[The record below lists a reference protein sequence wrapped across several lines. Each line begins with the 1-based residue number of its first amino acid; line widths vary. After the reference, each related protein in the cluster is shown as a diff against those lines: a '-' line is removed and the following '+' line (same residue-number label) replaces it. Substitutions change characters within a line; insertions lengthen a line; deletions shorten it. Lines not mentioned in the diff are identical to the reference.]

1 MDFFSGA
8 GTQQWPDYRAVW
20 RWHFYAGLFCIPF
33 VVVLSLSGAV
43 YLFKAELEAWSE
55 RAYDRLETT
64 GSVAPV
70 AAQIEAALAAVGES
84 RLEGYELPQ
93 AEQAAARVI
102 VRQGGEAVR
111 VYVHPRS
118 LAVLGTVAEAGRL
131 MKTVFRLHGE
141 LLLGKRGSML
151 VELAASWTIV
161 LILTG
166 LVLWWPR
173 HSRGAGGVFY
183 PRLGGGRRIFW
194 RDMHAVTG
202 VWISLLALGLLI
214 SGLPWAN
221 FWGEYFKS
229 VRRLTGTAAARQEW
243 STDGGRSAAAASEGG
258 HAGHA
263 GQGMNASGG
272 GRKEL
277 PSWSSEQLAAADIVA
292 SAVRNLT
299 LDPPVVIAPV
309 SPAGNGLPDRWTAKS
324 LTANRPRRENLV
336 VDARSGAIL
345 SREGFADK
353 HLLDQ
358 IVAVGIAAHEGRL
371 FGWPNQLLGLLTA
384 LGLVLLSLSGVV
396 LWWRRREPG
405 ELGAPPPGVPRR
417 RSWPL
422 VAAVVGLGILLPLFG
437 LSLVAVLAAE
447 FFLLRRIPAVKRWL
461 GLAA

>member
-1 MDFFSGA
+1 M
-8 GTQQWPDYRAVW
+8 
-20 RWHFYAGLFCIPF
+20 
-33 VVVLSLSGAV
+33 LSLSGAV

-55 RAYDRLETT
+55 RAYDQLEIN
-64 GSVAPV
+64 GPAAPV
-70 AAQIEAALAAVGES
+70 GAQIGAALNAVPEA

-93 AEQAAARVI
+93 SAQAAARVL
-102 VRQGGEAVR
+102 VRQGGETVR
-111 VYVHPRS
+111 VYVHPQS
-118 LAVLGTVAEAGRL
+118 LAVLGSVAEAGRL

-151 VELAASWTIV
+151 VELAASWAIV

-173 HSRGAGGVFY
+173 HSRGAAGVLY
-183 PRLGGGRRIFW
+183 PRLGGGGRIFW

-214 SGLPWAN
+214 SGLPWAS

-229 VRRLTGTAAARQEW
+229 VRRFTGTAAARQEW
-243 STDGGRSAAAASEGG
+243 PTDGGRSEAAAAGDGQAG
-258 HAGHA
+258 HAGHGGSA
-263 GQGMNASGG
+263 AG
-272 GRKEL
+272 GRSKQT
-277 PSWSSEQLAAADIVA
+277 PPWSPEQGAAAEVVA
-292 SAVRNLT
+292 AAVRGLR
-299 LDPPVVIAPV
+299 LDPPVVIAPAARADMHG
-309 SPAGNGLPDRWTAKS
+309 PHRWTAKS

-336 VDARSGAIL
+336 VDGHSGAIL

-353 HLLDQ
+353 HLIDQ

-384 LGLVLLSLSGVV
+384 LGLLLLSVSGVV

-405 ELGAPPPGVPRR
+405 LLGAPPPGVPRR

-422 VAAVVGLGILLPLFG
+422 VAAVAGLGILLPLFG
-437 LSLVAVLAAE
+437 LSLVAVLAAD
-447 FFLLRRIPAVKRWL
+447 FLLLRRIPAARRWL
-461 GLAA
+461 GLAV

>member
-1 MDFFSGA
+1 MGFFSGA
-8 GTQQWPDYRAVW
+8 GRPRWPDYRAVW
-20 RWHFYAGLFCIPF
+20 RWHFYAGLFCVPF

-55 RAYDRLETT
+55 RAYDQLETA
-64 GSVAPV
+64 GPVAPV

-118 LAVLGTVAEAGRL
+118 LAVLGSVAEAGRL
-131 MKTVFRLHGE
+131 MKTVFRLQGE
-141 LLLGKRGSML
+141 LLLGPRGSML

-183 PRLGGGRRIFW
+183 PRLGGGQRIFW

-214 SGLPWAN
+214 SGLPWAS

-229 VRRLTGTAAARQEW
+229 VRRLTSTAAARQEW
-243 STDGGRSAAAASEGG
+243 STDGGRSEAAASESG

-263 GQGMNASGG
+263 GQGMNTSGG
-272 GRKEL
+272 RRKET
-277 PSWSSEQLAAADIVA
+277 PHWSPEQLAAADVVA
-292 SAVRNLT
+292 TAVRNLK
-299 LDPPVVIAPV
+299 LDPPVVIAPKMPEV
-309 SPAGNGLPDRWTAKS
+309 VPTA
-324 LTANRPRRENLV
+324 P
-336 VDARSGAIL
+336 
-345 SREGFADK
+345 
-353 HLLDQ
+353 
-358 IVAVGIAAHEGRL
+358 
-371 FGWPNQLLGLLTA
+371 
-384 LGLVLLSLSGVV
+384 
-396 LWWRRREPG
+396 
-405 ELGAPPPGVPRR
+405 
-417 RSWPL
+417 
-422 VAAVVGLGILLPLFG
+422 
-437 LSLVAVLAAE
+437 
-447 FFLLRRIPAVKRWL
+447 
-461 GLAA
+461 

>member
-1 MDFFSGA
+1 MGFFSGA
-8 GTQQWPDYRAVW
+8 GRAQWPDYRAVW

-43 YLFKAELEAWSE
+43 YLFKAELEAWNE
-55 RAYDRLETT
+55 RAYDQLETA
-64 GSVAPV
+64 GPVAPV

-93 AEQAAARVI
+93 SEQAAARVI

-118 LAVLGTVAEAGRL
+118 LAMLGSVAEAGRL

-173 HSRGAGGVFY
+173 HARGAGGLFY
-183 PRLGGGRRIFW
+183 PRLGGGQRIFW

-202 VWISLLALGLLI
+202 VWISLLALGLLV
-214 SGLPWAN
+214 SGLPWAS

-229 VRRLTGTAAARQEW
+229 VRGFTGTAAARQEW
-243 STDGGRSAAAASEGG
+243 STDGGRSDAASGGG

-263 GQGMNASGG
+263 GQGMNASGSR
-272 GRKEL
+272 RKEL
-277 PSWSSEQLAAADIVA
+277 PNWSSEQLAAADVVA
-292 SAVRNLT
+292 SAVRNLK
-299 LDPPVVIAPV
+299 LEPPVVIAPI
-309 SPAGNGLPDRWTAKS
+309 AGAEAQAALRWTAKS
-324 LTANRPRRENLV
+324 LAANRPRRESLV
-336 VDARSGAIL
+336 IDGRSGAIL
-345 SREGFADK
+345 SREGLADK

-405 ELGAPPPGVPRR
+405 ELGAPPLGVPRR

-437 LSLVAVLAAE
+437 LSLMAVLAAE
-447 FFLLRRIPAVKRWL
+447 FFLLRRIPAVQRWL